1 MNRHQRRAQ
10 ARLGRTATGAPAR
23 EKLSAAS
30 AKLLKLA
37 LAHHGGGRFAEAEAC
52 YRRVLADRP
61 DLVAARYN
69 LGVVLHDQGKIDE
82 AIAVYNDA
90 IKINPDFKSAYGNL
104 GHALKAQ
111 GRFEDAIGAFKQSLR
126 LKPNHAETYF
136 NISAVHYRQNR
147 FEETVAACRE
157 ALRIDPNYAEAYT
170 SLGAALLRLGVP
182 DEAIAALHKATA
194 LKPDFAAA
202 HHSLGTALTQLGQLS
217 EAAASFERA
226 IALAPAN
233 IYFRLSGYR
242 LKRFVAGDP
251 RLAELEEMAKDS
263 ASRPVSDQIELH
275 FALGQAYDDIGL
287 PADAFRHWLS
297 GNTLKRHQ
305 VDYDEAATLEELDQ
319 VRSMYTSEFI
329 QASQGA
335 GHPTSLPIFIVGM
348 PRSGSTLIEQ
358 ILASHPQVFGAG
370 ELHNLPAAVESA
382 LMDPRGSADTK
393 QNMRDIGARYIA
405 AIERL
410 APGATRI
417 TDKMPQ
423 NFVFAGLIH
432 LALPNATIIH
442 TIRDPIDTCM
452 SCFSIM
458 FTSQQDFT
466 YDLAE
471 LGRYYRHYQNLM
483 DHWRQVLPPGRIL
496 GVRYEDVVADL
507 EGQARRIVAHCG
519 LDWDPQ
525 CLAFHKTQRVVRTAS
540 ATQVRQPIYRDAVE
554 RWRRYEEFIGPLT
567 TELQALCPGT

>member
-1 MNRHQRRAQ
+1 MNCHQRRAQ
-10 ARLGRTATGAPAR
+10 AKLGRISTDAPAR
-23 EKLSAAS
+23 DKLSPAS
-30 AKLLKLA
+30 AKLLELA

-52 YRRVLADRP
+52 YRHALADRP
-61 DLVAARYN
+61 DIVAARYN
-69 LGVVLHDQGKIDE
+69 LGVVLHDQGKVDE
-82 AIAVYNDA
+82 AIAVYKEA
-90 IKINPDFKSAYGNL
+90 IKINPDFEPAYSNL

-136 NISAVHYRQNR
+136 NISAVLYRLNK

-182 DEAIAALHKATA
+182 DEAIAALRKATA

-202 HHSLGTALTQLGQLS
+202 HHSVGTALTQLGQLS
-217 EAAASFERA
+217 EAAKSFEQA
-226 IALAPAN
+226 IALAPTN
-233 IYFRLSGYR
+233 VYFRLSGYR
-242 LKRFVAGDP
+242 LKRFLAGDP

-275 FALGQAYDDIGL
+275 FALGQAYDDIGF
-287 PADAFRHWLS
+287 PAEAFRHWLS
-297 GNTLKRHQ
+297 GNTLKRQ
-305 VDYDEAATLEELDQ
+305 QIDYDEAATLAELDQ

-335 GHPTSLPIFIVGM
+335 GHPSSLPIFIVGM

-382 LMDPRGSADTK
+382 LMDARRSADKK

-442 TIRDPIDTCM
+442 TIRDPIDTCL

-458 FTSQQDFT
+458 FTAEQNFT
-466 YDLAE
+466 YNLAE
-471 LGRYYRHYQNLM
+471 LGRYYRHYQSLM
-483 DHWRQVLPPGRIL
+483 AHWHRVLPPGRIL
-496 GVRYEDVVADL
+496 DVRYEDVVADL
-507 EGQARRIVAHCG
+507 EGQARRVVAHCG
-519 LDWDPQ
+519 LDWDAR
-525 CLAFHKTQRVVRTAS
+525 CLAFYKTERVVRTAS
-540 ATQVRQPIYRDAVE
+540 ATQVRQPIYQDAIG
-554 RWRRYEEFIGPLT
+554 RWRRFEEFLSPLMV
-567 TELQALCPGT
+567 ELN